1 MKKYLLDT
9 NYLLSYLLNDIIDQ
23 AEIVEKYFKQA
34 KAEVISIT
42 VPLLVFVELD
52 YALAK
57 FYRLEKSHV
66 ADKMLLIAKM
76 PYLDIEKR
84 EVILT
89 ALSLYMDSN
98 FDLIDLLFYSEA
110 KLEGKELLTFDKK
123 LKKLRR
129 KNL

>member
-9 NYLLSYLLNDIIDQ
+9 NCLLRYLLNDIADQ
-23 AEIVEKYFKQA
+23 AEIVEKYFRQA
-34 KAEVISIT
+34 KAETIVIT

-52 YALAK
+52 YALSK
-57 FYRLEKSHV
+57 FYRLEKLFV

-84 EVILT
+84 EIILT
-89 ALSLYMDSN
+89 ALSLYINSN

-110 KLEGKELLTFDKK
+110 KTAGKELLTFDKK
-123 LKKLRR
+123 LKKLRS